1 MFGEFSENKINTGRQ
16 NDLDIAKGLS
26 ILWFW
31 SMFYL
36 FHFILTI
43 LQVSHLNM

>member
-26 ILWFW
+26 I
-31 SMFYL
+31 FYG
-36 FHFILTI
+36 FGPCFTYFILF
-43 LQVSHLNM
+43 